1 LVRRGL
7 ADSRTEAQRLIE
19 VGSVVVGGRPS
30 AKPATLVAEHEQITI
45 AADDRWASRA
55 GAKLEAALDRF
66 GIEVAERRA
75 LDVGAST
82 GGFTDVLLQRGAA
95 SVVALDVGHGQLLWR
110 LAIDPRVRV
119 IDRTNFR
126 TADPVDLGAPFDV
139 VTMDVSF
146 ISAASLVGQ
155 LHASGAAG
163 TDYVVLVKP
172 QFEVGRDL
180 VGRGGIVRDPES
192 HAAAVRSVV
201 LALAAAG
208 LAPKAAMPSPVLGQ
222 KGNREFLVAASFGG
236 DGEDVANLVAAAL
249 A

>member
-30 AKPATLVAEHEQITI
+30 AKPATMVAEHEQITI
-45 AADDRWASRA
+45 EAVERWASRA
-55 GAKLEAALDRF
+55 GAKLEAAIERF
-66 GIEVAERRA
+66 GIEVAGTRA

-95 SVVALDVGHGQLLWR
+95 SVVALDVGHGQLIWR
-110 LAIDPRVRV
+110 LATDPRVQV

-126 TADPVDLGAPFDV
+126 TADPAHIGAPFDV

-146 ISAASLVGQ
+146 ISAAALIGQ
-155 LHASGAAG
+155 LHAFGAGG

-172 QFEVGRDL
+172 QFEVGREL

-192 HAAAVRSVV
+192 HAAAVRAVV
-201 LALAAAG
+201 RAMASAG
-208 LAPKAAMPSPVLGQ
+208 LAPRGAMASPILGT

-236 DGEDVANLVAAAL
+236 EAEDEASLVAAAVS
-249 A
+249 